1 MKNSQSLLKTILTLF
16 VLPGIILFSG
26 CKKNSATPDAGTSP
40 KIAFG
45 IKSDN
50 FTTNLTAVGP
60 KQTVGIFAVSAITWT
75 SGVANVSKFKFEAKK
90 ANFKMEIETTQLLNV
105 DLFSLT
111 PALTG
116 ASIDTGTYK
125 EIEVKV
131 MFTKSATAAIPLT
144 LKGTYT
150 PASGTAVPVELYVN
164 DELTIKVEAEN
175 VVIDNTK
182 NVQSMISLHLNEFLT
197 GINSAALDLATKT
210 DGKIVISSSSNIDL
224 YNKIKFNVSNS
235 GDSKMEK
242 KEKGE
247 KAG

>member
-1 MKNSQSLLKTILTLF
+1 M
-16 VLPGIILFSG
+16 
-26 CKKNSATPDAGTSP
+26 
-40 KIAFG
+40 
-45 IKSDN
+45 
-50 FTTNLTAVGP
+50 
-60 KQTVGIFAVSAITWT
+60 
-75 SGVANVSKFKFEAKK
+75 
-90 ANFKMEIETTQLLNV
+90 
-105 DLFSLT
+105 FSLT

-131 MFTKSATAAIPLT
+131 MFTKSNTAAIPLT

-197 GINSAALDLATKT
+197 GINSATLDLAAKT
-210 DGKIVISSSSNIDL
+210 DGKIVISSRSNIDL

-235 GDSKMEK
+235 GYSKMEK